1 MPWDNPMLWVA
12 AGLGPILLG
21 TTILVS
27 LWLLPD
33 LVGPWKSDLV
43 RMILQ
48 TAGWSAILLGL
59 LAMPAV
65 GLSGVP
71 AFMVL
76 ILLIP
81 VSFVAVTSIALYRR
95 YRAGQQALL
104 WTLALAVRRAMPLEP
119 VLVAFATERGGWLGA
134 QTRLLARYLQ
144 AGWKLPDALSYLG
157 GLVPREAL
165 VVIRTAYEGGDL
177 AEGLRRATDAG
188 GFRDELW
195 DRVAAKA
202 AYLSGVIVIALGIL
216 VFLSTWILPALMRI
230 AQDFATTL
238 PPLTQWV
245 VSVSGGWMVVPLIVA
260 LPVALAAFLYAWFR
274 YAGWVQVDLPGVERL
289 LRRADTATLLDAFV
303 LATRRQRPLPEVI
316 AGLARHH
323 PKRSIR
329 VRLRRVLEDLQSGA
343 DWLESLARRGLIGRA
358 DLAVFQAAQRAGN
371 LPWAM
376 AEMADSNRRRLSYRL
391 QAVLHLLFP
400 ACILTLGLLVGLIVV
415 GYFAPL
421 VAIIYAMCP

>member
-1 MPWDNPMLWVA
+1 MPWDNPMFYVA

-21 TTILVS
+21 ITILVS

-48 TAGWSAILLGL
+48 TAAWSAILIGLMAIPMLGL
-59 LAMPAV
+59 TDV
-65 GLSGVP
+65 SGF
-71 AFMVL
+71 AVL
-76 ILLIP
+76 ILMIP
-81 VSFVAVTSIALYRR
+81 VLFVAVTAIALYRR

-104 WTLALAVRRAMPLEP
+104 WTLAMAVRRAMPLEP
-119 VLVAFATERGGWLGA
+119 VLVAFAAERGGRFGA
-134 QTRLLARYLQ
+134 RIRLLARYLR
-144 AGWKLPDALSYLG
+144 AGWKLPDALSHLG
-157 GLVPREAL
+157 GLVPHEAL
-165 VVIRTAYEGGDL
+165 VIVRTAYEGGDL
-177 AEGLRRATDAG
+177 AEGLRRASEAG

-202 AYLSGVIVIALGIL
+202 AYLSGVIVIALGIVL
-216 VFLSTWILPALMRI
+216 YLSISILPILFRI
-230 AQDFATTL
+230 ARDFGIAM
-238 PPLTQWV
+238 PPLTQWMA
-245 VSVSGGWMVVPLIVA
+245 SASGGWMAVPLILA
-260 LPVALAAFLYAWFR
+260 LTVALAAFFYAWLR
-274 YAGWVQVDLPGVERL
+274 YAGFVQVDLPGVEQL
-289 LRRADTATLLDAFV
+289 LRRADTATILDAFV

-316 AGLARHH
+316 AALAKHH
-323 PKRSIR
+323 PKHSIR
-329 VRLRRVLEDLQSGA
+329 VRLRRVVEDLHAGA
-343 DWLESLARRGLIGRA
+343 DWLESLARCGLIGQA

-415 GYFAPL
+415 GYFAPI
-421 VAIIYAMCP
+421 VAIIHKACP